1 MPIPSHRARVIKAL
15 EDAGFRNRE
24 TRLPT
29 KASGGT
35 FSVSGGTSV
44 LVSAEWWGATGDDV
58 RGLLVRM
65 AWALREAGFEVED
78 RGTKV
83 YVPWVTARPAPPA

>member
-1 MPIPSHRARVIKAL
+1 MPIPSHRARVIAAL
-15 EDAGFRNRE
+15 EDADFRNRE
-24 TRLPT
+24 HHLPAN
-29 KASGGT
+29 ASGGT

-65 AWALREAGFEVED
+65 AWTLREAGFEVED
-78 RGTKV
+78 RGTKF
-83 YVPWVTARPAPPA
+83 YVPMIVS